1 MNTKK
6 IKISAIV
13 EIEENAFKDL
23 IKSDNI
29 ELEAKFK
36 TKRNDADYSVY
47 YEHPEIQSVNNLII
61 KDTEPKRASSPD
73 GSIQIEKEGVETY
86 TVGEVIDILS
96 KFPRDYE
103 FLCCG
108 ESDYAIWVD
117 HDSQMVSVDR
127 EKFINQMMEEIKN
140 NMYSFKV
147 D

>member
-6 IKISAIV
+6 VKISAII

-36 TKRNDADYSVY
+36 TKRNDTNYSIY
-47 YEHPEIQSVNNLII
+47 YEYPEIQSINNLII
-61 KDTEPKRASSPD
+61 KDKEPKRASSPD
-73 GSIQIEKEGVETY
+73 GSIQIEKEEVETY
-86 TVGEVIDILS
+86 TIGEVIDILS

-127 EKFINQMMEEIKN
+127 GKFIDQMMEEIKN
-140 NMYSFKV
+140 NIYSFKV

>member
-6 IKISAIV
+6 VKISAII

-29 ELEAKFK
+29 ELEVKFK
-36 TKRNDADYSVY
+36 TKGNDTDYSVY
-47 YEHPEIQSVNNLII
+47 YEHPEIQNVSDLTI
-61 KDTEPKRASSPD
+61 KNAESNIASNPD
-73 GSIQIEKEGVETY
+73 GSIQIEKEEVETY

-96 KFPRDYE
+96 KFPRNYE

-127 EKFINQMMEEIKN
+127 GKFIDQMLEDIKN
-140 NMYSFKV
+140 NVYSFKI

>member
-6 IKISAIV
+6 VKISAVV

-23 IKSDNI
+23 ITSDNI

-47 YEHPEIQSVNNLII
+47 YEHPEIQSANNLII
-61 KDTEPKRASSPD
+61 KDTEPKRASNPD
-73 GSIQIEKEGVETY
+73 GSIQIEKEEVETY

-96 KFPRDYE
+96 KFPRNYE

-127 EKFINQMMEEIKN
+127 GKFIDQMLEDIKN
-140 NMYSFKV
+140 NVYSFKI